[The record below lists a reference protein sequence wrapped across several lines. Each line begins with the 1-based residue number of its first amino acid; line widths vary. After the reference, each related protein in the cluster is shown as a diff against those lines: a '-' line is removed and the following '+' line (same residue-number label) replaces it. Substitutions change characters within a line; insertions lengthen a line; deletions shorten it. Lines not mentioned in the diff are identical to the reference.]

1 MIECLFFK
9 NLMKLFIPLEDS
21 YMYAPSNLQFA
32 SKEEFEVLKKA
43 EPQHHPIFG
52 ESQFRAKNIFQKQ
65 DL

>member
-1 MIECLFFK
+1 
-9 NLMKLFIPLEDS
+9 MKLFSPLEDS
-21 YMYAPSNLQFA
+21 YTMNAPSNLQFA
-32 SKEEFEVLKKA
+32 SKKEFEVLKKA